1 MFKKSLAAVALLGA
15 FAGSAFAADVTLY
28 GVVDEGFL
36 YTHKDTDVAGSDA
49 VDKLELKSG
58 IQAGSRWGLKGTEDL
73 GNGLKVGFILESG
86 FNADDGTQSVSGTMF
101 NREASLN
108 VMGPFGQLSLGKIGA
123 ITQGTSSWGKVG
135 AVSAFGTSYG
145 AANVGNATNVFA
157 ATVGV
162 MDNTIAY
169 QTPKFA
175 GFTVYAQYSMGS
187 SKAASQNSEGKW
199 TQTMVENESSTDR
212 YYALGATYANGPV
225 NLYFAVDSVNY
236 ASYFDKT
243 GTTTTPSTKDMDDS
257 LTVAFGGSY
266 DFSVVKVFAGA
277 QYFDEVLVSKV
288 SGLSNVGLDSLGK
301 MKGYALQAS
310 ASAPLAGGTGYF
322 GVGYVDSSEAD
333 SVVTGK
339 EFDLKYYVASV
350 GYKYD
355 LSKRTNVYG
364 VLSYAKGEQDIA
376 TPSAKNFAYSDRK
389 PSMVGFGVGLRHNF

>member
-243 GTTTTPSTKDMDDS
+243 GTTTTPMDDS

-376 TPSAKNFAYSDRK
+376 TPSANFDYSDRK

>member
-36 YTHKDTDVAGSDA
+36 YTHKDADKTGVDA
-49 VDKLELKSG
+49 VDKLELKNG

-86 FNADDGTQSVSGTMF
+86 FNADDGTQSVSGTLF

-187 SKAASQNSEGKW
+187 SKAAARDADGNW

-243 GTTTTPSTKDMDDS
+243 GTTTTPSDS

-277 QYFDEVLVSKV
+277 QYFDEVLVNKV
-288 SGLSNVGLDSLGK
+288 SGLSNVGLDFLKSK
-301 MKGYALQAS
+301 MEGYALQAS

-322 GVGYVDSSEAD
+322 GVGYVDASEAD
-333 SVVTGK
+333 SVAASAG
-339 EFDLKYYVASV
+339 FDIKYYVTSV

-364 VLSYAKGEQDIA
+364 VLSYAKGDQDVA
-376 TPSAKNFAYSDRK
+376 TPTDKTFDRK